1 MNYKYEIEK
10 LQAEVKNLQDT
21 VMQMAVNRSPEVAAR
36 EAASTGT
43 EKNSADI
50 DYIMMMEDL

>member
-21 VMQMAVNRSPEVAAR
+21 VVQMAVNRSPEVAAR
-36 EAASTGT
+36 EAAITGT
-43 EKNSADI
+43 EKNTADI